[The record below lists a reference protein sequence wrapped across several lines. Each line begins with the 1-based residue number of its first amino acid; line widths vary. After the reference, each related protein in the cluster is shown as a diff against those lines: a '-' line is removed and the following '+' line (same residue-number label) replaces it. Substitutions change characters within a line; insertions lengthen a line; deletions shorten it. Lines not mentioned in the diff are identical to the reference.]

1 MEDLAKE
8 KQSLKIRNDALNDAN
23 KALKRKETKHAQSMI
38 DKNEVVKKLSIKGIY
53 FLLLHFKE
61 MDETIKSLG
70 LKQNE
75 IAELKVFWKKSYA

>member
-1 MEDLAKE
+1 MCKW
-8 KQSLKIRNDALNDAN
+8 
-23 KALKRKETKHAQSMI
+23 
-38 DKNEVVKKLSIKGIY
+38 
-53 FLLLHFKE
+53 E